1 MGRRNNPLFRVVV
14 TEGSRGP
21 KSEKAVEILGSYDPH
36 QNVKTI
42 DAERAFYWISKGVQP
57 SGTVHN
63 LLVDLGVVKT
73 KKVNVLP
80 QKSPVKKDEPEEAK
94 PVASGEEATAPETEG
109 ESPKAETGSNSN
121 EEANT
126 PAETAPDAPAEEKA
140 EQAPQGESDD
150 QKSAEEKPATEG
162 DTAPEE
168 PTA

>member
-42 DAERAFYWISKGVQP
+42 DAERASYWISKGVQP

-80 QKSPVKKDEPEEAK
+80 QKSPVKNPDVAKDS
-94 PVASGEEATAPETEG
+94 SGEESTSDGAREVAEEKAEAPAEEASTENETGAEKEPDVEG
-109 ESPKAETGSNSN
+109 ESPKPK
-121 EEANT
+121 EEG
-126 PAETAPDAPAEEKA
+126 PEETA
-140 EQAPQGESDD
+140 S
-150 QKSAEEKPATEG
+150 EEKPAE
-162 DTAPEE
+162 
-168 PTA
+168 